1 MPQSINSDEVPMMIA
16 NRFEFSAMAHAP
28 KSRGKK
34 RRCAKQI
41 VMLPVILATA
51 FGALA
56 SAGPALADE
65 HHRGPEW
72 HDRDI
77 HHFHEHDVD
86 IWRHGRWYHGDH
98 LGRPGWWWSVGGV
111 WYFYP
116 APVYPYPDPYVPPG
130 FVAAPGAV
138 QYYYYCRRP
147 RGYYPYVAA
156 CRVPWRAIAMPP
168 GAAMPPP

>member
-1 MPQSINSDEVPMMIA
+1 LILKPDEVPTMIA
-16 NRFEFSAMAHAP
+16 NRFEFSTLASASTAP
-28 KSRGKK
+28 MEKW
-34 RRCAKQI
+34 RRAKPGVI
-41 VMLPVILATA
+41 LPVILATA
-51 FGALA
+51 LGGLIA
-56 SAGPALADE
+56 AGPASADE

-86 IWRHGRWYHGDH
+86 IWRHGRWFHGDH
-98 LGRPGWWWSVGGV
+98 LGRPGWWWIVGGA

-130 FVAAPGAV
+130 VVAAPSPAS
-138 QYYYYCRRP
+138 YYYYCPRP

-156 CRVPWRAIAMPP
+156 CRVPWRAVAAPPP
-168 GAAMPPP
+168 GAAMPPPP